1 MARDDSVT
9 GATLLADGEQLLTW
23 SDDGAARIWPIGG
36 GPPTATVSHDDSVT
50 GATLLADGEQLLTWS
65 DDRTAKIWPIG
76 GGPPT
81 ATFSHDHPFDRPFT
95 GPTVLADGE
104 QLLTW
109 SDAAT
114 SQLWDISV
122 DLETPVAKQI
132 LEYEVRTGTAL
143 NASGRVRV
151 LSVAEWEKRLE
162 TASDTRL
169 N

>member
-1 MARDDSVT
+1 M
-9 GATLLADGEQLLTW
+9 
-23 SDDGAARIWPIGG
+23 
-36 GPPTATVSHDDSVT
+36 
-50 GATLLADGEQLLTWS
+50 
-65 DDRTAKIWPIG
+65 
-76 GGPPT
+76 
-81 ATFSHDHPFDRPFT
+81 
-95 GPTVLADGE
+95 LADGE